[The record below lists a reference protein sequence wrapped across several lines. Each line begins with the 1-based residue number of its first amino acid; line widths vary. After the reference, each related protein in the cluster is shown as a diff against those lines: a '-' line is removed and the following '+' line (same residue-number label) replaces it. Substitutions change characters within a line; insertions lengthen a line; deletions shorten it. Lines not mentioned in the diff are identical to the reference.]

1 MGLTP
6 SAWAQQIKPSPTLEI
21 KSVADR
27 LRREGKQVYDF
38 GIGEMNPELPV
49 PHLLKA
55 AISQALM
62 DDATHYSPE
71 AGDPELL
78 EAIHADLR
86 LFGLSYSP
94 SEIVVCPGPKD
105 AVFKICLTMLN
116 PTSRRNRLVTFA
128 PTYESF
134 ENLPILLTGKPPIV
148 LQTDAH
154 FLPDP
159 NQLADLL
166 NQDDTIALIVY

>member
-21 KSVADR
+21 KSIADR
-27 LRREGKQVYDF
+27 LRLDGKQIFDF

-94 SEIVVCPGPKD
+94 SEIVSLPWSQRCCLQNLCNDAEPDFSSKSISHVCPNLRIFREP
-105 AVFKICLTMLN
+105 AN
-116 PTSRRNRLVTFA
+116 PVDR
-128 PTYESF
+128 
-134 ENLPILLTGKPPIV
+134 
-148 LQTDAH
+148 
-154 FLPDP
+154 
-159 NQLADLL
+159 
-166 NQDDTIALIVY
+166 